1 VECADAE
8 GSQGE
13 GEDGASGMV
22 IKARAWKYW
31 MVCWENFMADGTG
44 RGYEETRHAELPV
57 RKGVKV
63 GLNMWSSGR
72 IDESLSAPSTASL
85 EKSSC
90 PFSAPRSNYR
100 TAASPVE
107 AVAMPTRHTR
117 TVTVEIGK
125 HRPISLLKL
134 SGRAPELA
142 AALSESNDS
151 AAKIPRAR

>member
-1 VECADAE
+1 MGGGGGLWSAL
-8 GSQGE
+8 
-13 GEDGASGMV
+13 
-22 IKARAWKYW
+22 
-31 MVCWENFMADGTG
+31 TG

-63 GLNMWSSGR
+63 GLKMWSSGR

-125 HRPISLLKL
+125 HRPIYCRAERPSWPQLCRKATILLRRFLGLADARDLAVDVHETTL
-134 SGRAPELA
+134 SANLP
-142 AALSESNDS
+142 D
-151 AAKIPRAR
+151 